1 MKTIKKN
8 MENGFLIDITNSTN
22 ISKEV
27 KLFTGPLPD
36 GITVSTMDK
45 VYNFDALQKM
55 AQNIVFI
62 GNSITTGLD
71 EGIKIEIVN
80 NNQIEKVI
88 LNGRY
93 ESSEIRI
100 NGKDEFILIMCP
112 PNSKFYIRLNTLPSE
127 II

>member
-1 MKTIKKN
+1 

-36 GITVSTMDK
+36 GITASTMDK

-71 EGIKIEIVN
+71 EGIEIEIVN

-93 ESSEIRI
+93 ERSKIRI
-100 NGKDEFILIMCP
+100 NGKDEFISIMCP

>member
-1 MKTIKKN
+1 

>member
-1 MKTIKKN
+1 MG
-8 MENGFLIDITNSTN
+8 NGFIIDITNSTS
-22 ISKEV
+22 ILKEV
-27 KLFTGPLPD
+27 KLFTGTLPE

-45 VYNFDALQKM
+45 VYNFDALQKI
-55 AQNIVFI
+55 AQNNVFI

-71 EGIKIEIVN
+71 EGIQIEIVN

-93 ESSEIRI
+93 ERSEIRI
-100 NGKDEFILIMCP
+100 NGKGEFILIMCP
-112 PNSKFYIRLNTLPSE
+112 ANSKFYIRLNTLPAE